1 MSDVGNGYSYPI
13 SIIDVN
19 YKDLIKDY
27 IYLVDYKLVKEVDL
41 MLDEKLYLIDEDN
54 KLESEKIQIMILI
67 TNLLVILQRKNLVM
81 NIILFL
87 CY

>member
-81 NIILFL
+81 NI
-87 CY
+87 